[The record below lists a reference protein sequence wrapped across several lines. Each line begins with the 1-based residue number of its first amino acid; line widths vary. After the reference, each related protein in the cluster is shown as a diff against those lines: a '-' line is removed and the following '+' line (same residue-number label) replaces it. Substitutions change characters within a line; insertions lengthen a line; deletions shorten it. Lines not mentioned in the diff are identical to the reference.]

1 MSFLLSAIQW
11 WSDNEPERPALEYL
25 DKVYTYADLRH
36 RIELAARLFKD
47 RGVSAGDTVAL
58 LLKNSSLFLE
68 FSLALMKLGAV
79 CVPINYRLSATEVE
93 VITGRSGAS
102 LLVVDSEL

>member
-47 RGVSAGDTVAL
+47 RGVSAGAC
-58 LLKNSSLFLE
+58 
-68 FSLALMKLGAV
+68 AGAV
-79 CVPINYRLSATEVE
+79 SALHAIFKDV
-93 VITGRSGAS
+93 AQKA
-102 LLVVDSEL
+102 